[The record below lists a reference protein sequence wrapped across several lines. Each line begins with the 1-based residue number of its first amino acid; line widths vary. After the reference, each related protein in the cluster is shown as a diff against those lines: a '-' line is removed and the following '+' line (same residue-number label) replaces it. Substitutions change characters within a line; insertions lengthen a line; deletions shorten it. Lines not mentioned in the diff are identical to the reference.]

1 MTCRGH
7 GDKAPYILNLKTT
20 FIKDSGQSHATTSII
35 ERKMTFLPSFIKTG
49 HLDQK
54 FSFLGNGRGKK
65 VEETEGRLY
74 ITH

>member
-1 MTCRGH
+1 MTCREH
-7 GDKAPYILNLKTT
+7 GDKAPYILNLRTT
-20 FIKDSGQSHATTSII
+20 VKRDGGQNHAV
-35 ERKMTFLPSFIKTG
+35 ERKMAFLPIIIKTG

-54 FSFLGNGRGKK
+54 FSLFLGNGRGKK